1 MTTSESGLEGV
12 ITISPAHGGAIRV
25 GEQNSKPLANVPFVV
40 ANDNGAIAEFTTDG
54 QGQFK
59 VTLPAGH
66 YSVTRKGQGKIG
78 RCGPFDV
85 DVNAGQVTKVE
96 WRCDS
101 GMR

>member
-1 MTTSESGLEGV
+1 MTDSA
-12 ITISPAHGGAIRV
+12 PF
-25 GEQNSKPLANVPFVV
+25 KNVLFVV
-40 ANDNGAIAEFTTDG
+40 SNQTQTVSEFMTDD
-54 QGQFK
+54 QGRFK
-59 VTLPAGH
+59 LTLAPGH

-85 DVNAGQVTKVE
+85 DVMNGQITKVE